1 MSTEYEA
8 GDVNVVDDEVDNEF
22 DDDVELED
30 DDNVVDGSAE
40 VPVAVATYL
49 AKALADSPDEVEV
62 TASARGD
69 QVKVSVT
76 VAPGDMGRVIGR
88 RGRTAQALR
97 TLVAAAGA
105 KAGVKTN
112 VDIVDV

>member
-1 MSTEYEA
+1 VTEEYED
-8 GDVNVVDDEVDNEF
+8 GDVNVVDD
-22 DDDVELED
+22 LEGD
-30 DDNVVDGSAE
+30 VVDEAALE
-40 VPVAVATYL
+40 VPVAVAQYL
-49 AKALADSPDEVEV
+49 TKALADNPEDVVVDPSV
-62 TASARGD
+62 RGD
-69 QVKVSVT
+69 QVKLSIT
-76 VAPGDMGRVIGR
+76 VNPSDMGRVIGR

>member
-1 MSTEYEA
+1 MTEEYEA
-8 GDVNVVDDEVDNEF
+8 GDVNVVDEF
-22 DDDVELED
+22 DDELADDV
-30 DDNVVDGSAE
+30 SAD
-40 VPVAVATYL
+40 VPEAVATYL
-49 AKALADSPDEVEV
+49 TKALTDNPDDVAIETSV
-62 TASARGD
+62 RGD
-69 QVKVSVT
+69 QVKLSVT
-76 VAPGDMGRVIGR
+76 VNPADMGRVIGR

>member
-8 GDVNVVDDEVDNEF
+8 GDVNVVDDEVDDEF
-22 DDDVELED
+22 EDDVQQDDD
-30 DDNVVDGSAE
+30 VVDGSAE
-40 VPVAVATYL
+40 IPLAVATYL
-49 AKALADSPDEVEV
+49 AKSLADSPDEVDV

>member
-1 MSTEYEA
+1 MTEDYEA
-8 GDVNVVDDEVDNEF
+8 GDVNVVDELDDEVI
-22 DDDVELED
+22 DDASV
-30 DDNVVDGSAE
+30 E
-40 VPVAVATYL
+40 VPVAVASYL
-49 AKALADSPDEVEV
+49 TKALTDNPDDVAIDTSV
-62 TASARGD
+62 RGD
-69 QVKVSVT
+69 QVKLSVT
-76 VAPGDMGRVIGR
+76 VNPSDMGRLIGR